1 MRAKVRFNQA
11 QKNTVQYYTIS
22 EESGEAR
29 IGDIAPLD
37 MPNKK
42 RRVVVSSYR
51 PLANTAKSSQNF
63 GRVFRFLRRPSPV
76 TASGTIPGQPR
87 RFPTEEDNYQ

>member
-22 EESGEAR
+22 EENGEAR

-51 PLANTAKSSQNF
+51 LLQTPQKVPKISDGFSASSAA
-63 GRVFRFLRRPSPV
+63 RAL
-76 TASGTIPGQPR
+76 
-87 RFPTEEDNYQ
+87 